1 MTLQEYIQLG
11 SEEQISSLEQYQ
23 YDLIKQLL
31 NNSQGDYLLAAD
43 QWLSANISQT
53 VVFGGEGNKKNI
65 FRDKLFE
72 EIEKFI
78 CGCDDGR
85 YDKEREELGN
95 NADYAKETIISV
107 ISAAIGAQLGVA
119 GAFVAPAIVL
129 IFQSLGKIVINAWCE
144 AQKVKRVAEHQPQ

>member
-11 SEEQISSLEQYQ
+11 FEDQISSLEQYQ
-23 YDLIKQLL
+23 SDLVKELL
-31 NNSQGDYLLAAD
+31 DNSQGDCLLAAD
-43 QWLSANISQT
+43 KWLTANISQT
-53 VVFGGEGNKKNI
+53 VVFGGDGKKKNI

-72 EIEKFI
+72 EVEKFV

-107 ISAAIGAQLGVA
+107 ISASIGAQLGVA
-119 GAFVAPAIVL
+119 GTFIAPAIVL

-144 AQKVKRVAEHQPQ
+144 AQKTKRSLAQ